1 MFLQGKIQKK
11 KATVV
16 DLKNSLSFKQMQGS
30 LQMVRTKIP
39 TNGFAM
45 AMSKENLNVQNTMLS
60 GLLSFR
66 KNS

>member
-1 MFLQGKIQKK
+1 M
-11 KATVV
+11 V

-30 LQMVRTKIP
+30 LQMVRTKMP

-66 KNS
+66 KKS